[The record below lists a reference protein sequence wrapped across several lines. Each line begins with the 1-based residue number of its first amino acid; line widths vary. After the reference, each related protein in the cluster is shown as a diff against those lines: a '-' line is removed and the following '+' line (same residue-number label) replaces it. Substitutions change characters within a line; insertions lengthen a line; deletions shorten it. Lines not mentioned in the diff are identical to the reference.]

1 MSTISDQLTL
11 LNNTKTAIRTAINN
25 KGGSVE
31 ASAPFASYATAITNL
46 PSGGDDSALRDLIE
60 RDITSITIPSGTTRI
75 GNHAFSYCSSLT
87 SVTIPNSVTEIGNG
101 AFVAC
106 SSMASV
112 QIPNGVTNIGNSAFQ
127 GSGLSS
133 ITMPNTVTTVGT
145 DVFKDCTHLAS
156 VKLSSGFSTLQGSM
170 FSGCTGLTTVT
181 IPSTITNIASR
192 CFSGCTGLQSIICL
206 GTTPPTLQ
214 NTNAFSN
221 TNDCPIYVPA
231 ASVDTYKAADNWRNY
246 ASRIVAIAQVATVD
260 GNPVYNYEIGVTD
273 ISSTLTDLQVSALP
287 SGDVLEFAEGVTGM
301 QGQIGGYEEVI
312 LPSTFTSFADTQPIN
327 AATTTLTCKATT
339 PPVVERNNLGG
350 SGLTEIY
357 VPAASVDTYKADTAW
372 SSFAS
377 IIQAIPVQ
385 EHALF
390 APPPQTAVI
399 TEDPYDDLWWLTF
412 PLKIYYS
419 DGTEMTDTYYR
430 INSQGQGVARNWTPS
445 LTGILDDPN
454 GDLADVVP
462 DGGQF
467 TPVYD
472 STNGWTMKYEFS
484 ICLNDPSDP
493 SPLVGQTVTF
503 STPIGGM
510 ELPADY
516 AEVDGTWV
524 QVRDQEYRSGSFTV
538 TITGI
543 ERS

>member
-1 MSTISDQLTL
+1 MSISSELLTL
-11 LNNTKTAIRTAINN
+11 QNTKTAIRNSINA
-25 KGGSVE
+25 KGGSVG
-31 ASAPFASYATAITNL
+31 ASDTFASYATAIDNL
-46 PSGGDDSALRDLIE
+46 PSGGSGNPLLTSIDVSDFTGTTFNKVASYITDVTIPSGVTSITDNAFQDATRLTSIE
-60 RDITSITIPSGTTRI
+60 FPSSLTNIGSRAFQGAGISTTITIPSNVTLV
-75 GNHAFSYCSSLT
+75 NSYAFAD
-87 SVTIPNSVTEIGNG
+87 IQN
-101 AFVAC
+101 
-106 SSMASV
+106 
-112 QIPNGVTNIGNSAFQ
+112 
-127 GSGLSS
+127 
-133 ITMPNTVTTVGT
+133 
-145 DVFKDCTHLAS
+145 
-156 VKLSSGFSTLQGSM
+156 
-170 FSGCTGLTTVT
+170 
-181 IPSTITNIASR
+181 IPSAI
-192 CFSGCTGLQSIICL
+192 LEP
-206 GTTPPTLQ
+206 TTPPVIG
-214 NTNAFSN
+214 NYAFFGSY
-221 TNDCPIYVPA
+221 PIYVPFD
-231 ASVDTYKAADNWRNY
+231 SVDTYKAASGWSTY
-246 ASRIVAIAQVATVD
+246 ASRIFAIQQVATVD

-273 ISSTLTDLQVSALP
+273 ISSTLTDLQVTALP
-287 SGDVLEFAEGVTGM
+287 SGDVLEFAEGVTGI

-357 VPAASVDTYKADTAW
+357 VPAASVDTYKVDTAW
-372 SSFAS
+372 SSFVS

-390 APPPQTAVI
+390 APPPQTATI
-399 TEDPYDDLWWLTF
+399 TEDPDDDLWWLTF

-430 INSQGQGVARNWTPS
+430 INSQGQGVARQWTPS

-484 ICLNDPSDP
+484 LCLNDPSDP

-510 ELPADY
+510 QLPADY

-524 QVRDQEYRSGSFTV
+524 QVRDQENRSGSFTV